1 MTGDGKWEAF
11 LIKNGG
17 WPTKKNAYRDMDFV
31 EDTGSIETAE
41 PLTIRLPRTGQRCP
55 WTGLSRSAMN
65 ELILPCKAN
74 DFSPPVKSTVLQSQG
89 RSRGIR
95 LVIFASL
102 KEHLLDS

>member
-1 MTGDGKWEAF
+1 
-11 LIKNGG
+11 
-17 WPTKKNAYRDMDFV
+17 MDIV
-31 EDTGSIETAE
+31 EDTFSIEIAE

-74 DFSPPVKSTVLQSQG
+74 DFLPPVESKVLQSQG
-89 RSRGIR
+89 RSRGVR

-102 KEHLLDS
+102 KEYLLSS